1 MKRLVIK
8 KLAFCLIPLIYIS
21 CRNEKKENAAIPSID
36 LKRGDIVSCGPDDG
50 QLFGT
55 VSFTSSVP
63 DKLKSD
69 FNIAI
74 ALLHS
79 FEYDESEKMFAKVID
94 QSPDC
99 AMAYWGVAMSNFHPL
114 WDPPSG
120 TELKKGAKA
129 VEIARGIK
137 NKSKRESD
145 CMEAIAKF
153 YEDSDKLDHKTRV
166 LAFEKAM
173 GNIYLNYPDD
183 MEAAVF
189 YALALNSAADPTDQ
203 TYARQKK
210 AYSILNPLFE
220 KQPLH
225 PGLAHY
231 IIHNYDYPSL
241 AVIALPAARK
251 YAAIA
256 PASAHAQHMPSHIF
270 TRLGYWDESIKSN
283 QVSVSS
289 AKCYAEQAKL
299 KGHWD
304 EELHG
309 LDYLVYA
316 YLQKGADDSAKQQVD
331 YLLSINEVDPI
342 TFKTAYAFAAS
353 PSRYLLERKMWKE
366 ATDLEIHPAVY
377 PWEKFPWQKAI
388 FHFTRVL
395 GSVHTDNI
403 KKATNELDTLKSL
416 HAILQK
422 NKNKANESAQVLV
435 QIKASEAWIEYKQ
448 GNKEKAVGLMTTAAN
463 MEDRMEKHPVT
474 PGEIIPIREQLG
486 ELLLEMNK
494 PVPALAAFESNLKT
508 HANRFNSLYGAGMA
522 ARKAGNNEKATMYFD
537 KLLKI
542 AGINKSSRQELLHIK
557 SLAKN

>member
-8 KLAFCLIPLIYIS
+8 TLAFCLIPLIYIS
-21 CRNEKKENAAIPSID
+21 CRNKKRENASIPSIE
-36 LKRGDIVSCGPDDG
+36 LKRGDIVSCGPNDG

-63 DKLKSD
+63 DNLKSD

-114 WDPPSG
+114 WDPPTG
-120 TELKKGAKA
+120 DELKKGARA
-129 VEIARGIK
+129 IEIARSIK
-137 NKSKRESD
+137 EKTKRESD
-145 CMEAIAKF
+145 YIEAIGKF
-153 YEDSDKLDHKTRV
+153 YDNSDKLDHKTRV

-173 GNIYLNYPDD
+173 GNIYLNYPKD

-210 AYSILNPLFE
+210 AFSILNPLFE

-241 AVIALPAARK
+241 AAIALPAARK

-270 TRLGYWDESIKSN
+270 TRLGYWDECIKSN
-283 QVSVSS
+283 LVSVSS

-366 ATDLEIHPAVY
+366 AAAIEIHPAVY

-388 FHFTRVL
+388 FHFTRTL
-395 GSVHTDNI
+395 GAVHTGDL
-403 KKATNELDTLKSL
+403 KKATAELDILKSL
-416 HAILQK
+416 YEILQK
-422 NKNKANESAQVLV
+422 NKNKANEAAQVLV
-435 QIKASEAWIEYKQ
+435 QIKASEAWIEFKQ
-448 GNKEKAVGLMTTAAN
+448 GSKEKAVRLMTTAAN
-463 MEDRMEKHPVT
+463 MEDKMAKHPVT
-474 PGEIIPIREQLG
+474 PGEVIPIREQLG
-486 ELLLEMNK
+486 DLLLEMNK
-494 PVPALAAFESNLKT
+494 PVPALSAFESNLKT

-522 ARKAGNNEKATMYFD
+522 ASKSGNNAKAKSYFD

-542 AGINKSSRQELLHIK
+542 AGENNSTRKERLTIVSGE
-557 SLAKN
+557 